1 MDCPIA
7 LQMLL
12 ARGLCHLFLEGV
24 GTCLSLASLPG
35 SPAVH
40 SACSPNS
47 SRLVSSGCSL
57 ASRSLGSQ
65 LIREKSHLV
74 LCCFGYVAM
83 SYKDLWQVALYFIQS
98 FFPGA
103 LAQCPGATS
112 LDTQS
117 NTSLCIWNNQKLT
130 LIYNPWPKLV

>member
-1 MDCPIA
+1 MGCPIA

-12 ARGLCHLFLEGV
+12 ARGLCPLWLEGV
-24 GTCLSLASLPG
+24 RACLSGLTAG
-35 SPAVH
+35 FPAAH
-40 SACSPNS
+40 SACSPSS

-65 LIREKSHLV
+65 LIREKSHLA
-74 LCCFGYVAM
+74 LCCFVYVAM
-83 SYKDLWQVALYFIQS
+83 SYKDFWQVALHFIQS
-98 FFPGA
+98 LFPRA

-117 NTSLCIWNNQKLT
+117 NTFLCIWNDQLLT
-130 LIYNPWPKLV
+130 LTYNPWPKLV